1 MILRLPNAERAVVDI
16 VKLRDY
22 CLNVDHPRGRHK
34 ARLFAAAL
42 GITADNAGE
51 LRDLF
56 LQSLSAHDAVPGMSD
71 SYGVRYTIDMPVAR
85 LGRKA
90 VVRTA
95 WIVKSSEDF
104 PRLTSCFIL

>member
-1 MILRLPNAERAVVDI
+1 LIVRLPNAERAVVDI

-22 CLNVDHPRGRHK
+22 CLNTNHPRGRHK

-42 GITADNAGE
+42 GITAEDAAE
-51 LRDLF
+51 LRELF
-56 LQSLSAHDAVPGMSD
+56 LLGIHNQDATPGVSD
-71 SYGVRYTIDMPVAR
+71 AYGERYTIDMPVDR

-90 VVRTA
+90 IVRTA
-95 WIVKSSEDF
+95 WIVKRGEFF

>member
-1 MILRLPNAERAVVDI
+1 MRIPNPERAVVDI

-42 GITADNAGE
+42 GIQAEDAAE
-51 LRDLF
+51 LRELF
-56 LQSLSAHDAVPGMSD
+56 LLGIHKHGAIPGISDA
-71 SYGVRYTIDMPVAR
+71 YGDRYSVDISMAR

-90 VVRTA
+90 IVRTA
-95 WIVKSSEDF
+95 WIIKHGEDF
-104 PRLTSCFIL
+104 PRLTSCFVL

>member
-1 MILRLPNAERAVVDI
+1 MRLPNAGRAVVDI

-42 GITADNAGE
+42 GITAEDAGE
-51 LRDLF
+51 LRELF
-56 LQSLSAHDAVPGMSD
+56 LLGIGSHEAIPGVNDA
-71 SYGVRYTIDMPVAR
+71 YGERYTIDMPVAR

-104 PRLTSCFIL
+104 PRPTSCFVL